1 MLTLLLNDLFFT
13 CTVTYITGH
22 SSEEQGESREE
33 EDKDSTGDDWVL
45 DPPHEERKFY
55 VYMIHQIVKII

>member
-1 MLTLLLNDLFFT
+1 MF
-13 CTVTYITGH
+13 TYITGH

-33 EDKDSTGDDWVL
+33 EVEDSTGDDWVL